1 MTTTARTPN
10 TESAPPRNWEGLKLA
25 IGGVLLLAIAFFV
38 AYRFVSPA
46 PPSTIRLASGQPD
59 GAYAL
64 FAEQYRAELALEGI
78 EVELVS
84 STGSLENLERLIDG
98 QVDVALVQAG
108 VADMNAKA
116 ADVQTLGAIFHEPLW
131 VFVRAG
137 QEVEL
142 VSELAEKRLELGSQ
156 GSGTRALATRLL
168 AANGIVIPTDTPNSA
183 TSAEAIEALVRGQTD
198 VLFLVA
204 GVDSPAVRSL
214 FENSDVALLE
224 VTRAE
229 AYTRLDRTLS
239 SVLLPRGVID
249 LERDIP
255 TEDTTLVATVA
266 EIVIGPDFHP
276 VLVDLMLQAANRI
289 HRGGDVLSEPDRFPT
304 RRWVDLPLSPDADRY
319 FEYGPPFLQRYLPF
333 WAATQIDRLKV
344 MLIPLIALLVPLI
357 RIFPPTYRWRVRS
370 RIYRWYRELRAADP
384 GAVSPLELVELQ
396 SRLAEVDRIEAEAA
410 KVPTPTSY
418 AEELYSLRL
427 HIEFVRRRIEMG
439 IAETSG
445 SVDEV
450 VVSNA

>member
-1 MTTTARTPN
+1 MTTTARTPKPKN
-10 TESAPPRNWEGLKLA
+10 AGAESWEGLRLA

-84 STGSLENLERLIDG
+84 SSGSLDNLERLVSG
-98 QVDVALVQAG
+98 KVDVALMQAG
-108 VADMNAKA
+108 VADSAAKA
-116 ADVQTLGAIFHEPLW
+116 TNIQTLGAIFHEPLW
-131 VFVRAG
+131 IFVRAG

-142 VSELAEKRLELGSQ
+142 VSELAEKRLQLGPQ

-168 AANGIVIPTDTPNSA
+168 AANGIVIPADTSNSA
-183 TSAEAIEALVRGQTD
+183 ASADAIEALLRGQTD

-204 GVDSPAVRSL
+204 GVDSPAIRSL
-214 FENSDVALLE
+214 FENSDVALLQ

-239 SVLLPRGVID
+239 SVMLPRGVVD
-249 LERDIP
+249 LKRDIP

-289 HRGGDVLSEPDRFPT
+289 HSGGDVLSEPDRFPT
-304 RRWVDLPLSPDADRY
+304 KRWVDLPLSPDADRY
-319 FEYGPPFLQRYLPF
+319 FKYGPPFLQRYLPF

-344 MLIPLIALLVPLI
+344 MLIPLIALLFPLI
-357 RIFPPTYRWRVRS
+357 KIFPPTYRWRVRS

-384 GAVSPLELVELQ
+384 GTVNPLERDELR

-427 HIEFVRRRIEMG
+427 HIEFVRRRIESG
-439 IAETSG
+439 IAEASTVERRDTG
-445 SVDEV
+445 SKT
-450 VVSNA
+450 